1 MQPLRRSRPETVPV
15 CGSLSRGPRV
25 ARIAVWA
32 ALAAGPVALAA
43 ALVVPRGTAAEAAPV
58 TQVTSAPRPVTDAA
72 GTAAVFVD
80 LWLRADA
87 AAPDSPVA
95 AAVRA
100 MAPAA
105 DLPKRARTES
115 AAPSTVRVVPVR
127 TTSTP
132 AGWTVVVAALTDT
145 ARAAAPSPAPAAPDA
160 APAAR
165 YFAVSG
171 TGGTD
176 GGALIVTGSP
186 AEVAAPATAAAAASP
201 YTRPVPAGEALGTT
215 VGEFLRTYLSGGQG
229 TGLERYLSPGVRL
242 SPPAAAAY
250 VRVDVED
257 VAADTDQA
265 AAKDV
270 PGDGARARVRVRV
283 SGEDRAGG
291 RWPLAY
297 RLEMT
302 ARAGRWEV
310 SALDAATAPS
320 APAPAAPVQGDV
332 R

>member
-1 MQPLRRSRPETVPV
+1 MVPH
-15 CGSLSRGPRV
+15 
-25 ARIAVWA
+25 
-32 ALAAGPVALAA
+32 
-43 ALVVPRGTAAEAAPV
+43 GTTAQAAPV
-58 TQVTSAPRPVTDAA
+58 TQATSVPRPVAADAA
-72 GTAAVFVD
+72 GTAAVFMD

-95 AAVRA
+95 AAARA

-105 DLPKRARTES
+105 DLPKRARPEA
-115 AAPSTVRVVPVR
+115 AAPSAVRVVPVQ

-145 ARAAAPSPAPAAPDA
+145 ARAGAQSPDPAAPDTT
-160 APAAR
+160 PAAR

-186 AEVAAPATAAAAASP
+186 AEVAAPATAAALASP

-215 VGEFLRTYLSGGQG
+215 VGEFLRAYLAGGQG
-229 TGLERYLSPGVRL
+229 TRLERYLSPGVRL
-242 SPPAAAAY
+242 SAPAAAAY
-250 VRVDVED
+250 ARVDVED

-270 PGDGARARVRVRV
+270 PGEGARARLRVRV

-291 RWPLAY
+291 RWPLVY
-297 RLEMT
+297 RLEVT

-310 SALDAATAPS
+310 SALEAGTTTPPAAAPS
-320 APAPAAPVQGDV
+320 STLVSGGA